1 MQMRKITKL
10 LLPVLAMG
18 ALAFNPANA
27 DVTIVTVNMQKLI
40 DGYYKAAQA
49 TQRLET
55 VQQQAVAERE
65 EKAKELQTMVEEA
78 QAKQEELQNP
88 VLSDESKAEKE
99 GEIQQMG
106 MAIQQAQREA
116 QAWWQQKVNDLQQQ
130 SNEISRD
137 LINEIVKIVNEI
149 ALKDYAADLV
159 LDSSSPAGGV
169 PTILY
174 GSDQLDITDKVLT
187 QLNADAPTE

>member
-1 MQMRKITKL
+1 MRNIKKL

-18 ALAFNPANA
+18 ALAFNAANA
-27 DVTIVTVNMQKLI
+27 EMTIVTVDLQKLL

-49 TQRLET
+49 TQRLES

-65 EKAKELQTMVEEA
+65 EKAKEIQTLAQEF

-88 VLSDESKAEKE
+88 VLSEDSKAAKE
-99 GEIQQMG
+99 AEIQQMG
-106 MAIQQAQREA
+106 MGIQQKQQEAQR
-116 QAWWQQKVNDLQQQ
+116 WWNQKVNDLQQQ
-130 SNEISRD
+130 SQEISRD
-137 LINEIVKIVNEI
+137 LINEIIKVVQEI
-149 ALKDYAADLV
+149 ALRDHGANLV
-159 LDSSSPAGGV
+159 LDTSSPAGGV

-174 GSDQLDITDKVLT
+174 SSDSLDITDKVLN